1 MPNEIITKDL
11 SETAFDIDLH
21 SLTDTTAKQ
30 SDSVSNSNDYPAALI
45 GLKIT
50 TGGTA
55 HSDGSVFIVYLFR
68 RLTNAQD
75 DNAGA
80 TKTTITPRNM
90 HVIGTLQV
98 GTATNTAYEKVFTTE
113 HLGPLGPEWG
123 IAVKNMTNQTTH
135 ATAGNHS
142 AHYRYYIPELQNP

>member
-11 SETAFDIDLH
+11 SETAMDIDLE
-21 SLTDTTAKQ
+21 SLINNTAEQ
-30 SDSVSNSNDYPAALI
+30 SDSVVNSGDYPAAYI

-50 TGGTA
+50 TGGLA
-55 HSDGSVFIVYLFR
+55 PAAGSVFIVYLFR

-80 TKTTITPRNM
+80 TKGAITVINM
-90 HVIGTLQV
+90 YVIGVLQV
-98 GTATNTAYEKVFTTE
+98 TAATNTAFEKVFTTE

-123 IAVKNMTNQTTH
+123 IAVKNMTGQTTH
-135 ATAGNHS
+135 ATAANHT
-142 AHYRYYIPELQNP
+142 AYFRYYVPELQNP